1 LHEGATYTLTDRES
15 GEVLTLHSSELA
27 AGFTFTLP
35 KRTGRIYFYEF

>member
-15 GEVLTLHSSELA
+15 GEVITLSSAELA

-35 KRTGRIYFYEF
+35 KRTGRIYFYEY